1 MKAYTGFSVGL
12 MLSLLSALLL
22 VSALPPKAHAFPW
35 GGQFNA
41 VIPCFNAATWVDV
54 GAPRGGEF
62 IWVPGA
68 TQTYQ
73 YGAPSRAG
81 QYGIGLA
88 APPYFCLVSPLP
100 LIIFTGTIMTMVG
113 TSQ

>member
-1 MKAYTGFSVGL
+1 MKAYTGFSVGFV
-12 MLSLLSALLL
+12 LSLGLLLSALLL
-22 VSALPPKAHAFPW
+22 FPPKVSAFPW
-35 GGQFNA
+35 GGQFRS
-41 VIPCFNAATWVDV
+41 VIPCFNAVTWVDV

-100 LIIFTGTIMTMVG
+100 LIVFTGTIMTMVG